1 MTMNRIIAA
10 CIAVSACGA
19 AISGPPVVT
28 ITRDGGGSI
37 SAYIARATELRAQG
51 TPVRV
56 TGECHSACA
65 IIASLPTACIAKRGR
80 VGLHWPYL
88 PAAGGIALGPDV
100 FNPFFDHVTPEIA
113 AAVRALPFDYRNPGA
128 VHLTVT
134 AKTARKFGLTECKH
148 G

>member
-28 ITRDGGGSI
+28 IAGDRGGEI
-37 SAYIARATELRAQG
+37 PRYIARANDLRAQG

-65 IIASLPTACIAKRGR
+65 ILASLPTACIARGGR
-80 VGLHWPYL
+80 IGLHWPYL
-88 PAAGGIALGPDV
+88 PAAGGIALGPDIG
-100 FNPFFDHVTPEIA
+100 NPFFDHVTPQIA
-113 AAVRALPFDYRNPGA
+113 AAVRGLPFDYRNPGA

-134 AKTARKFGLTECKH
+134 AKTARQFGLTECEV
-148 G
+148 